1 MKDRQSWIFLADW
14 LPVQEPYSLGSKTSN
29 GHACLTSCVR
39 AGAAFPPP
47 RQCCVETTLSLPGQ
61 WGHPCLQ
68 KSCRLVTEKECLL
81 IKSSKVEDVEPMFQ
95 KMGLDFL
102 FCFVFSYFRNSTV
115 LECSL
120 ASFGIWGLHTE
131 FLPCSNIYYYYFNF

>member
-1 MKDRQSWIFLADW
+1 M
-14 LPVQEPYSLGSKTSN
+14 V

-39 AGAAFPPP
+39 AGAAPRP
-47 RQCCVETTLSLPGQ
+47 RQCCIETALSFPGQ

-120 ASFGIWGLHTE
+120 ASFGI
-131 FLPCSNIYYYYFNF
+131 